1 VFLTLQLQPVA
12 DMAVPVPVAV
22 IQAAALV
29 LLVVQEQAE
38 LETLH
43 QRVQHKAT
51 MAQRAIPPSLTMAV
65 VAVAQVRR
73 GLGLMVVRERQ
84 TALLGHP

>member
-1 VFLTLQLQPVA
+1 
-12 DMAVPVPVAV
+12 MAVTVA
-22 IQAAALV
+22 AAALV